1 VRPLLLVATLAVM
14 LGCTEQGVRLPSIS
28 VVNNSH
34 GSIIYLA
41 MERVTANR
49 MDVIDSVRVAGSR
62 DRLVAA
68 GESKVIDIMG
78 YRPGDDIRL
87 FVYRLATPSA
97 VNSPLRWFRRHSRL
111 AAPPTRVPSAR
122 DRLTCTACGPHKRS
136 NLPAPAFCGSLLV
149 VNARS
154 LRRN

>member
-1 VRPLLLVATLAVM
+1 MNGATLGCTGGPVRPLLLVATLAVM
-14 LGCTEQGVRLPSIS
+14 LGCTDQGVRPLSIS

-41 MERVTANR
+41 VERQTANR
-49 MDVIDSVRVAGSR
+49 MDVIDSVRVAGSL

-78 YRPGDDIRL
+78 YRPGNDIRL

-97 VNSPLRWFRRHSRL
+97 VTARYDGFVDVPAWRL
-111 AAPPTRVPSAR
+111 HQLGYRVPVI
-122 DRLTCTACGPHKRS
+122 D
-136 NLPAPAFCGSLLV
+136 
-149 VNARS
+149 
-154 LRRN
+154 